1 MTLFGR
7 TLGAE
12 EIASLV
18 FMSMTLV
25 LWLFAFRGERRWARW
40 FNHREA
46 ERKALREA
54 AGKAETPRDPETPR
68 GPWS

>member
-40 FNHREA
+40 FHHREA
-46 ERKALREA
+46 ERRALREA
-54 AGKAETPRDPETPR
+54 AEKTEPREDPGAPR

>member
-40 FNHREA
+40 FNQREA
-46 ERKALREA
+46 ERKVAREA
-54 AGKAETPRDPETPR
+54 AEKQQPVDPNTPR

>member
-46 ERKALREA
+46 ERKALRG
-54 AGKAETPRDPETPR
+54 AGEKTEPPQDPGTPR